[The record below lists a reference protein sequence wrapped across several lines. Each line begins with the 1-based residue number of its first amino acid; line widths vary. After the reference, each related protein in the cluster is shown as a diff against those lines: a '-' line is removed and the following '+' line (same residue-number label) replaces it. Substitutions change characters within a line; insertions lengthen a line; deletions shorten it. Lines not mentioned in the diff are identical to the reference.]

1 MVQSKSISFDD
12 FEQYIYSDA
21 YLKALDKFDYNYHG
35 AIYRDSWNICRF
47 NPNENK
53 RIFFQAFL
61 DKDITNMQYFEAENK
76 TMTFLKQFLYS
87 GLNCVA
93 FYDFNSDSL

>member
-1 MVQSKSISFDD
+1 MAQFTVIHVIFADLIQMKI
-12 FEQYIYSDA
+12 
-21 YLKALDKFDYNYHG
+21 
-35 AIYRDSWNICRF
+35 
-47 NPNENK
+47 NEY
-53 RIFFQAFL
+53 FFRLFL